1 MESSIPLLN
10 GSRPLSSE
18 INETRLIE
26 LGRELL
32 LALGEDPERE
42 GLRET
47 PRRWA
52 AAWREFLNYDPGQTD
67 VTFAHSA
74 STGQLVCVSGIHV
87 FSICEHHLLPFECTV
102 AIGYIPQERV
112 LGLSKF
118 ARIAHACAHRLQLQ
132 EQLGQHIAAEIV
144 RIAETPSVA
153 VVLKG
158 VHHCMVAR
166 GIRTPGMMTTTVMQG
181 CFETDVAL
189 RDDFWRIIREGLSLD
204 R

>member
-1 MESSIPLLN
+1 MEQSAPQIN
-10 GSRPLSSE
+10 GSRAHSSQV
-18 INETRLIE
+18 NEARLVE

-52 AAWREFLNYDPGQTD
+52 AAWREFLSYDPGQTD

-74 STGQLVCVSGIHV
+74 SPGQLVCVSGIPV
-87 FSICEHHLLPFECTV
+87 FSVCEHHLLPFDCTV
-102 AIGYIPQERV
+102 AIGYIPKHRV

-144 RIAETPSVA
+144 RITETSSVA

-181 CFETDVAL
+181 RFETDVAL
-189 RDDFWRIIREGLSLD
+189 RDDFWRIIQEGSSLD

>member
-1 MESSIPLLN
+1 MESSAPFLN
-10 GSRPLSSE
+10 GSRPHSPQ
-18 INETRLIE
+18 IDETRLIE

-67 VTFAHSA
+67 VTFAHST

-87 FSICEHHLLPFECTV
+87 FSICEHHLLPFECIV

-181 CFETDVAL
+181 RFETEVAL
-189 RDDFWRIIREGLSLD
+189 RDDFWRIIREGLLLD

>member
-1 MESSIPLLN
+1 MEQVAPLLN
-10 GSRPLSSE
+10 GLHPRSSQVDE
-18 INETRLIE
+18 ARLVE
-26 LGRELL
+26 LGREFL

-102 AIGYIPQERV
+102 AIGYVPHERV

-118 ARIAHACAHRLQLQ
+118 ARIAHTCAHRLQLQ

-144 RIAETPSVA
+144 RVTGTSSVA

-181 CFETDVAL
+181 RFETDFVL
-189 RDDFWRIIREGLSLD
+189 RDDFWRIIQEGSVLN